1 MDTNAS
7 SPNILPSSSFKGSDL
22 LSVAVSVGAVI
33 WAAAAGVANAQTT
46 QPAVETVSIA
56 DLDLSSADGA
66 RAFLKRVDI
75 AAQRACGVEPLR
87 SPLLP
92 REPAL
97 FEKCVKDAIAQAVR
111 GADTPMVAALHAEQ
125 SLPNGTTL
133 ASR

>member
-7 SPNILPSSSFKGSDL
+7 SPNTSSSIKGADI
-22 LSVAVSVGAVI
+22 LSIAVSVGAVI
-33 WAAAAGVANAQTT
+33 WAAAASTASAQTP
-46 QPAVETVSIA
+46 QPAVERVSIA

-75 AAQRACGVEPLR
+75 AAQRACGVEPVR

-92 REPAL
+92 RDPAY
-97 FEKCVKDAIAQAVR
+97 FEQCVKDAIAQAVR
-111 GADTPMVAALHAEQ
+111 GADTPMVAALHAE
-125 SLPNGTTL
+125 SLPAGTTL

>member
-7 SPNILPSSSFKGSDL
+7 SPNTSSSIKGADI

-33 WAAAAGVANAQTT
+33 WAAAAGTASAQTP
-46 QPAVETVSIA
+46 QPAVEHVSIA

-75 AAQRACGVEPLR
+75 AAQRACGVEPVR

-97 FEKCVKDAIAQAVR
+97 FEACVKDAIAQAVR
-111 GADTPMVAALHAEQ
+111 GAGASVVAALHADQ
-125 SLPNGTTL
+125 ALPNGTTL